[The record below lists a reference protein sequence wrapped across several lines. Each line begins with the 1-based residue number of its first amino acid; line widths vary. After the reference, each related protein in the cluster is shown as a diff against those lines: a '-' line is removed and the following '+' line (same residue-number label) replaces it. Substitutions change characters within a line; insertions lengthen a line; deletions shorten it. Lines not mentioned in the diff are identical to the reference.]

1 VELNANDRDFVGK
14 LKWRKDARVAEV
26 YAATAFVVL
35 HAADLL
41 TSGLRLP
48 EWVFT
53 TVAVLL
59 VFGIPIAVVL
69 GWVLEVTPEGV
80 RVTTSAPAETAEHN
94 SSCSADA
101 RWFLMGTIGW
111 TPGAAASSIGHV
123 SRTAS
128 AATSSAA
135 APSHVHSVPSS
146 TSQRIAPS
154 VRSARWR
161 SFSRSGASDTMARMK
176 AAGA

>member
-1 VELNANDRDFVGK
+1 MIDDFVGK
-14 LKWRKDARVAEV
+14 LKWRKDARVAVV

-59 VFGIPIAVVL
+59 VFGFPIAVVL

-80 RVTTSAPAETAEHN
+80 RVTTSAPAGTAEPQFCPFGRRTVVPDGHGRV
-94 SSCSADA
+94 DA
-101 RWFLMGTIGW
+101 RSGGFLDG
-111 TPGAAASSIGHV
+111 SRV
-123 SRTAS
+123 S
-128 AATSSAA
+128 
-135 APSHVHSVPSS
+135 
-146 TSQRIAPS
+146 
-154 VRSARWR
+154 
-161 SFSRSGASDTMARMK
+161 
-176 AAGA
+176 